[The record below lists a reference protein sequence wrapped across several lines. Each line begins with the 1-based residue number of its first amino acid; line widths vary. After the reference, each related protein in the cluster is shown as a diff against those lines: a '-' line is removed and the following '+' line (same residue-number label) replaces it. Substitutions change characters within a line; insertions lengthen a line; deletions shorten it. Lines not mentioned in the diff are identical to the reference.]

1 MGWSLIQR
9 QSLAARLARKG
20 ILGIDWILRRYY
32 RVAPFTQDP
41 GCILRLSVGNS
52 NRSLQLSDGTEVR
65 EGDPI
70 LHIHLWSE
78 RLKDLESVRN
88 TLGWGQA
95 ILSHMRSSLGKL
107 VAFLD
112 RHPQPEGWVA
122 VRGEYGFVTEVRP
135 AEAILK
141 RLGFDLAYH
150 DFPGMRIWRRAFW
163 DNLYSYFL
171 MWTFN
176 PDNVKGKRLA
186 DMARIDFWIS
196 RAKLEQRYRG

>member
-1 MGWSLIQR
+1 MIQR
-9 QSLAARLARKG
+9 QSLPASLARKG
-20 ILGIDWILRRYY
+20 ILGIDWILRRHY
-32 RVAPFTQDP
+32 RVAPFTQKP
-41 GCILRLSVGNS
+41 GCILRLSAGYS
-52 NRSLQLSDGTEVR
+52 NRSFQLSDGTEVQ

-78 RLKDLESVRN
+78 RLKDLASMRN

-95 ILSHMRSSLGKL
+95 ILSHMRSSLSML
-107 VAFLD
+107 VEFLD
-112 RHPQPEGWVA
+112 QHPRPEDWVA
-122 VRGEYGFVTEVRP
+122 VRGEYGFITQVRS
-135 AEAILK
+135 AEGVLK

-150 DFPGMRIWRRAFW
+150 EFPGMRIWRRAFW

-186 DMARIDFWIS
+186 DLARLQFWIS
-196 RAKLEQRYRG
+196 RAKLEQRYRA